1 MRVYQFRHVG
11 IVLLVTT
18 ILLLYCGSQQST
30 TCCWWCPRR
39 DSNPYTRRHMD
50 LNHARLPIPPRGHC
64 AACYYYLATVLRITT
79 INNLLLVVPTKGLE
93 PLHPKAHG
101 PEPCASTNS
110 ATWALCCLLLLSCYC
125 TADHNNQQL
134 VAGGAHEGTRT
145 PTPEGTWT

>member
-64 AACYYYLATVLRITT
+64 AACYCNLATLLRITT
-79 INNLLLVVPTKGLE
+79 MNNSLLVVPTKGLE

-110 ATWALCCLLLLSCYC
+110 ANHARLPIPPRGHCYCLLL
-125 TADHNNQQL
+125 
-134 VAGGAHEGTRT
+134 VAACSAART
-145 PTPEGTWT
+145 KS